1 METVILVAV
10 VVLAIGIGMLL
21 IHRLNAQHE
30 ERIAAHHFSDPL
42 PRPPG
47 QPEQPG
53 GGPFGHEPAQA
64 YLPGAQAAGA
74 APRRPT
80 GRHPTHFEG
89 NTPT

>member
-1 METVILVAV
+1 METVIFVVV

-21 IHRLNAQHE
+21 IHRLNGQHE

-47 QPEQPG
+47 QPEEPG
-53 GGPFGHEPAQA
+53 GGPFAHEPAQA
-64 YLPGAQAAGA
+64 YLPKAQTA

-80 GRHPTHFEG
+80 GRPHTHFEG